1 MFGDLQSDY
10 YFKLK
15 NILNIFK
22 INNSLFDTA
31 KKILT
36 TIKSLEE
43 KDAWL
48 RDLPRGRSCRV
59 L

>member
-31 KKILT
+31 KKILM

-48 RDLPRGRSCRV
+48 QDLPRGRSCRV